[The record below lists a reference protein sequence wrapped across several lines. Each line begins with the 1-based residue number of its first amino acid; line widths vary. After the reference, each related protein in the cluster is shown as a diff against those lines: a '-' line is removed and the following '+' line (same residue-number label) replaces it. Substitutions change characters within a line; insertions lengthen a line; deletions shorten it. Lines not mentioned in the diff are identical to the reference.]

1 MLGSKRTKLKLKTFL
16 FIEVTFNISCHT
28 IMTFTKK
35 QKQFFDPQPTS
46 HLQKWTI
53 DLLIRKHVPN
63 FKTPPPHPLP
73 TLRMDVINVWPHTG
87 KDLKKESEWR
97 DCRLQWLNLLSLSA
111 THYFDSFVICVI
123 RIKGKIYYM
132 IEMMSFNYILFSQ

>member
-1 MLGSKRTKLKLKTFL
+1 MLGLKRSKLKLKTFL

-63 FKTPPPHPLP
+63 FKTSPPNPLP
-73 TLRMDVINVWPHTG
+73 TLRMDVINLWPHTG
-87 KDLKKESEWR
+87 KYLKKKES
-97 DCRLQWLNLLSLSA
+97 
-111 THYFDSFVICVI
+111 
-123 RIKGKIYYM
+123 GKIAD
-132 IEMMSFNYILFSQ
+132 FNG